1 MESSKI
7 NAHTAFPRKVLFKD
21 RNFWDKGP
29 WFQLAFIMVYFE
41 ALYAEKHC
49 HSASPVSALRA
60 HVRRFF
66 LSHRTG
72 RFSQS
77 SLLSKK
83 KDEKNLAA
91 NSSLSVLCWP
101 ELLWLSPSM
110 VAADSSFDLLSD
122 GEASCISPST
132 AHSVNGARFN
142 SAERWALIWNTR
154 PFLKLREVTVL
165 CNLSDSIV
173 YSLLLLQLLAY

>member
-110 VAADSSFDLLSD
+110 V
-122 GEASCISPST
+122 PPT
-132 AHSVNGARFN
+132 A
-142 SAERWALIWNTR
+142 ALISFLMVKPPAFHLAPLILWMEPGSTRLKGEHWYGIQGHSWNYVR
-154 PFLKLREVTVL
+154 LQCSVILVTV
-165 CNLSDSIV
+165 
-173 YSLLLLQLLAY
+173 